1 MKLFISL
8 TTFILLTFSSFS
20 QTENLKILWTEE
32 YKWKICANQEDS
44 TTHLIEVVPEKEDI
58 KSWTILGA
66 TILVKNTKI
75 TSTDQIVQSMTESS
89 LKESP
94 KAKFTILEKMIR
106 PKTFGLYLK

>member
-1 MKLFISL
+1 MYFGVVSR
-8 TTFILLTFSSFS
+8 ILLTFSSFS
-20 QTENLKILWTEE
+20 QTENLKILWPEE

-89 LKESP
+89 LKESL
-94 KAKFTILEKMIR
+94 K
-106 PKTFGLYLK
+106 YLPDFKRGNK